1 MKLLI
6 AGSRSIQTYD
16 IKQHISENVN
26 LIICGGATGV
36 DALAERTADEMMIS
50 KLVLRPE
57 YKKYGK
63 AAPLVRNKQ
72 MVELADEIIVVW
84 DGKSHGTEYTI
95 KYAKEQNKKLVLVDL
110 SK

>member
-6 AGSRSIQTYD
+6 AGSRSVQSYD
-16 IKQHISENVN
+16 MKQHIHEDVN
-26 LIICGGATGV
+26 LIICGGAIGV
-36 DALAERTADEMMIS
+36 DALAERTADELMIS

-72 MVELADEIIVVW
+72 MVDLSDEIIVIW
-84 DGKSHGTEYTI
+84 DGKSRGTEYTI
-95 KYAKEQNKKLVLVDL
+95 KYAKKQNKKVVLIDL